1 MSCER
6 EDGWGEFDEST
17 LDDGIPDDVCY
28 FTNPAYPTD
37 ADTLR
42 ILAIGNSYTED
53 ATTYLDSLVIH
64 AGIDPQRVCLYQA
77 VTASATFETWVNI
90 YTSDSS
96 VTLTRRVGKVKML
109 EHGTLQEL
117 LRQPWNVIVV
127 QQASNQS
134 YVWSSYLYLKPFV
147 ELITSNCLNPQACLA
162 FQLVWSH
169 TQSEMPY
176 VLQGNIACCQKMI
189 RRYGIDVIIPTGTAI
204 QLARSTTL
212 NAPLYMTRDRWHL
225 HQGIACYI
233 ASCTW
238 FQTLFTPVFSTSVL
252 GNPAVPIG
260 KLDTENLEVKKVG
273 TPRKFDFE
281 PRDHVQLMEELD
293 LIDFERGTKVSGQ
306 KFYYL
311 KNEAVFLEQAL
322 IMYTL
327 NVLRKHGFTPF
338 ITPDV
343 AKQEILQGIGFNPR
357 GNESNVYCIEDEGT
371 CLVATAEITLGGYHS
386 EEILDK
392 SKLPL
397 FYCGLSH
404 CFRREAGA
412 AGQFSKGLYRVHQ
425 FDKVE
430 MFVYCAPEDSDKIH
444 EQLRLIEEEIFTGL
458 GLPFHVVDTC
468 TGDLGAP
475 AYRKWDLE
483 AWMPG
488 RNGGEYGEVTST
500 SNCTDYQSRRLNVRF
515 KDDDGKN
522 KYVHMLNGTA
532 IAVGRAMLAIF
543 ENYQNEDGSITVP
556 EVLVPL
562 CGFDKIGPK
571 KK

>member
-1 MSCER
+1 M
-6 EDGWGEFDEST
+6 
-17 LDDGIPDDVCY
+17 LDYKFIKENLAAVKENIKNRNM
-28 FTNPAYPTD
+28 TAD
-37 ADTLR
+37 AD
-42 ILAIGNSYTED
+42 
-53 ATTYLDSLVIH
+53 
-64 AGIDPQRVCLYQA
+64 
-77 VTASATFETWVNI
+77 
-90 YTSDSS
+90 
-96 VTLTRRVGKVKML
+96 
-109 EHGTLQEL
+109 
-117 LRQPWNVIVV
+117 IVV
-127 QQASNQS
+127 ELYDKRTALVTKRQDLQQQRNQNAAAMKGKMEQDARQK
-134 YVWSSYLYLKPFV
+134 LIDEGKKIKEEIAAV
-147 ELITSNCLNPQACLA
+147 EADLEKIEPALEEAA
-162 FQLVWSH
+162 R
-169 TQSEMPY
+169 
-176 VLQGNIACCQKMI
+176 K
-189 RRYGIDVIIPTGTAI
+189 IP
-204 QLARSTTL
+204 
-212 NAPLYMTRDRWHL
+212 NM
-225 HQGIACYI
+225 C
-233 ASCTW
+233 
-238 FQTLFTPVFSTSVL
+238 
-252 GNPAVPIG
+252 NPAVPIG

-343 AKQEILQGIGFNPR
+343 ARQEILQGIGFNPR
-357 GNESNVYCIEDEGT
+357 GNESNVYCIEEEGT

-392 SKLPL
+392 AKLPL
-397 FYCGLSH
+397 MYCGLSH

-430 MFVYCAPEDSDKIH
+430 MFVYCTPEQSDELH
-444 EQLRLIEEEIFTGL
+444 EKLRLIEEEIFTGL

-500 SNCTDYQSRRLNVRF
+500 SNCTDYQSRRLNVRY

-532 IAVGRAMLAIF
+532 IAVGRAMLAIV
-543 ENYQNEDGSITVP
+543 ENYQNEDGSITIP
-556 EVLVPL
+556 EALVPL

-571 KK
+571 K